1 MQHIFRILLRSRD
14 NNRGMTSNES
24 TKKARI
30 MDQKDNMTSIECRMR
45 LKPIVPIEFTE
56 DIPLHDAYAGIL
68 KDKKNFAIAIK
79 NIAAILPGFGHL
91 KRCSG
96 NKLLLSFI
104 NKKSDQ
110 VKSSE
115 PSFEKEVELKQFL
128 VDKKFDLNLF
138 EDNFAIVSIP
148 RIASKSSEQA
158 KKAAK
163 YWPVNFHPDT
173 EFESIINGTFFT
185 SNQVDVIQACMKVC
199 IEATE
204 KAAVGNDICNGAG
217 VILNPNDCG
226 VSKILAISAARLH
239 EHPMWH
245 ASMLAIDL
253 IAAMRGKGAWN
264 LISNVNDLKNDDS
277 RKRKLQSNLP
287 LCYPQT
293 LTAIDVPNFNY
304 STNIKSKT
312 KNNTI
317 QEDCKY
323 LCTKYWIFLVQEPCA
338 MCAMALVHSRVGMV
352 FYSTSNKSY
361 GVLGSK
367 TSLNTLPGLN
377 HRYKV
382 WCCALEQDCSEN
394 VMEIYQ
400 STS

>member
-1 MQHIFRILLRSRD
+1 M
-14 NNRGMTSNES
+14 MSNES

-30 MDQKDNMTSIECRMR
+30 MNQKDNMTSIECRMR

-56 DIPLHDAYAGIL
+56 DIPLHDAYVGII
-68 KDKKNFAIAIK
+68 KDKKNFAVAIK
-79 NIAAILPGFGHL
+79 IIAAILPGFGHL
-91 KRCSG
+91 KRCFN
-96 NKLLLSFI
+96 NKLLLSYI
-104 NKKSDQ
+104 NKKSDP
-110 VKSSE
+110 VK
-115 PSFEKEVELKQFL
+115 PSFETEVELKQFL

-138 EDNFAIVSIP
+138 EDNFAIISIP
-148 RIASKSSEQA
+148 KIASKSLEQA

-163 YWPVNFHPDT
+163 YWPVSFHLDT
-173 EFESIINGTFFT
+173 ELESIMNGTFFT
-185 SNQVDVIQACMKVC
+185 LNQVDVIQACMKVC
-199 IEATE
+199 IEATK
-204 KAAVGNDICNGAG
+204 KATVGNDICNGAA

-264 LISNVNDLKNDDS
+264 LISNVNDFIYDNS

-293 LTAIDVPNFNY
+293 LRAIDVPKFNY

-312 KNNTI
+312 KNDNT

-400 STS
+400 STN